1 MQSIRKAMCGLSD
14 NWKKL
19 WAILDHD
26 LECAQVY
33 DGVSDEDCVQV
44 LTRLLERQR
53 RWISK

>member
-14 NWKKL
+14 NGKKL